1 MSFSP
6 LILVINCGSSSLK
19 FSILAVDNDRPVLS
33 GIAERLGL
41 DNAYISFK
49 DSQDVKTGLALPQSS
64 HKHALQLLIEQ
75 LDQRDITQHIVAV
88 GHRVAHGGSKFK
100 QSVMITPQ
108 VLDDIKSFSQLA
120 PLHNP
125 ANAQGIEATLEVF
138 PQLPQVAVFDTS
150 YHQTLSAAA
159 YTYAIPYE
167 YQQDLQVRRYGFHGT
182 SHRYVA
188 ESAVSLLGLDPNDHG
203 ILVAHLGNG
212 SSVCAVNN
220 GESVDTSMGMTPIEG
235 LVMGTRGGDIDF
247 GILTYLARC
256 TGKSLDDLDEM
267 MNKESGL
274 LGISGVSS
282 DCRTLQEERS
292 KGHPRATLAIDVFVH
307 RLARHLGGHMM
318 SLSRLDAIVFTG
330 GIGENSSLIRE
341 LTVKHLSVLGI
352 TLDADKNANTFG
364 GKSGIISIT
373 KSPIIVVI
381 PTNEEKMIALDVARL
396 ANIC

>member
-19 FSILAVDNDRPVLS
+19 FSLLAVDDHRPVLS

-49 DSQDVKTGLALPQSS
+49 DAQDVKTTLTLTPSGHQRALA
-64 HKHALQLLIEQ
+64 LLIEQ
-75 LDQRDITQHIVAV
+75 LDQRGMTSHIVAV

-100 QSVMITPQ
+100 QSVMITPE
-108 VLDDIKSFSQLA
+108 VLDDIRSFSMLA

-125 ANAQGIEATLEVF
+125 ANAQGIEATMAVF
-138 PQLPQVAVFDTS
+138 PRLPQVAVFDTS
-150 YHQTLSAAA
+150 FHQTLPAAA

-167 YQQDLQVRRYGFHGT
+167 YQQELQVRRYGFHGT

-188 ESAVSLLGLDPNDHG
+188 ESAVALLGLDPNDHG

-212 SSVCAVNN
+212 SSVCAVKN

-256 TGKSLDDLDEM
+256 TGKSLDELDDM
-267 MNKESGL
+267 MNKQSGL

-292 KGHPRATLAIDVFVH
+292 KGHPRASLAIDVFVH
-307 RLARHLGGHMM
+307 RLARYLGGHMM
-318 SLSRLDAIVFTG
+318 SLSRLDAIIFTG

-341 LTVKHLSVLGI
+341 LTINHLSVLGI
-352 TLDADKNANTFG
+352 RLDADKNAHTCG
-364 GKSGIISIT
+364 GKSGVISLT
-373 KSPIIVVI
+373 NSPAVAVI
-381 PTNEEKMIALDVARL
+381 PTNEEKMIALDVVRL

>member
-19 FSILAVDNDRPVLS
+19 FSILQIDNDSPVLS

-41 DNAYISFK
+41 DNAYMSFK
-49 DSQDVKTGLALPQSS
+49 DNQDVKTGLALPQSS
-64 HKHALQLLIEQ
+64 HKHALQLLIDQ
-75 LDQRDITQHIVAV
+75 LDQRGITPQIVAV

-100 QSVMITPQ
+100 QSVVITPE
-108 VLDDIKSFSQLA
+108 VLEDIRSFSMLA

-125 ANAQGIEATLEVF
+125 ANAQGIEATMEVF
-138 PQLPQVAVFDTS
+138 PQLPQIAVFDTS
-150 YHQTLSAAA
+150 FHQTLPAAA
-159 YTYAIPYE
+159 YTYAIPYQ
-167 YQQDLQVRRYGFHGT
+167 YQQELQVRRYGFHGT

-188 ESAVSLLGLDPNDHG
+188 ESAVKQLGLDPHDHG

-212 SSVCAVNN
+212 SSVCAIKN

-292 KGHPRATLAIDVFVH
+292 KGHQRASLAIDVFVH

-318 SLSRLDAIVFTG
+318 SLSRLDAIIFTG

-341 LTVKHLSVLGI
+341 LTMNHLSVLGI
-352 TLDADKNANTFG
+352 QLDADKNANTFG
-364 GKSGIISIT
+364 GKSGVISMTNNPFIA
-373 KSPIIVVI
+373 VI